1 MKHFRL
7 LILISAMAVLFNACE
22 SETNKDQES
31 YQITGEFRGPSEGNV
46 YLKSRTESG
55 WENIDS
61 SQLVESKFEM
71 SGSIQEIEMVY
82 LVSDAFKGGIP
93 MFIENTD
100 IMISLHVDSLK
111 EVKISGSNTQDVYD
125 NAKVQLDLF
134 DESWQDYYYTTY
146 RQMTDDEKAQN
157 EEHLNLLYEGAQGLK
172 KGYVLKY
179 VAENSNNIAS
189 AQILLDQES
198 TMDVDD
204 LSKLFDGLSPE
215 VLASKPGQ
223 QLTDRVDIIKRTAIG
238 QPYIDF
244 VMNDTAGNPVKL
256 SEAFQGKY
264 VLVDFWA
271 AWCVPC
277 RGENPN
283 VVANYQK
290 YQKEGFEVF
299 GVSFDEK
306 KENWLDAIATD
317 GLTWQQVS
325 DLKGWNN
332 AAGKLYGIRSIP
344 QNILISPEGIIIEK
358 NLRGDDLGAKL
369 KEIFGK

>member
-1 MKHFRL
+1 MKQYRL
-7 LILISAMAVLFNACE
+7 LILITVVAVLFTACQN
-22 SETNKDQES
+22 ETNKDQET

-55 WENIDS
+55 WENVDS
-61 SQLVESKFEM
+61 TQLVDGKFDM
-71 SGSIQEIEMVY
+71 SGSVEAIEMVY

-100 IMISLHVDSLK
+100 ILVSLHVDSLK
-111 EVKISGSNTQDVYD
+111 EVNIIGSNTQEVYD
-125 NAKVQLDLF
+125 NAKVQLDQF
-134 DESWQDYYYTTY
+134 DEGWQEYYYTTY
-146 RQMTDDEKAQN
+146 RQMTDDEKVQN
-157 EEHLNLLYEGAQGLK
+157 EEQLNLLYEGAQEQK
-172 KGYVLKY
+172 KGFVLTYVR
-179 VAENSNNIAS
+179 ENSNNIAS

-198 TMDVDD
+198 TMDVKD
-204 LSKLFDGLSPE
+204 LIKLFDGLSPE

-223 QLTDRVDIIKRTAIG
+223 QLRGRVDIIKKTAIG
-238 QPYIDF
+238 EPYLDF
-244 VMNDTAGNPVKL
+244 VMNDTAGNPIIL
-256 SEAFQGKY
+256 SEAFQNKY

-306 KENWLDAIATD
+306 KENWLDAIKTD
-317 GLTWQQVS
+317 GLTWQHVS

-344 QNILISPEGIIIEK
+344 QNILISPDGIIIEK
-358 NLRGDDLGAKL
+358 NLRGDDLGDKL